1 MLSGNETA
9 VKLRQAI
16 PCGFTQIMLYANGQS
31 DGKIDV
37 AFKKATDKIIAGTG
51 FGKVAAVPVVR
62 LAALSPGWSLKN
74 YDAQ

>member
-16 PCGFTQIMLYANGQS
+16 PCGFTQIMLYADGQS

-51 FGKVAAVPVVR
+51 FGKADVVPVVR
-62 LAALSPGWSLKN
+62 LVALSLGRNL
-74 YDAQ
+74 

>member
-16 PCGFTQIMLYANGQS
+16 SCSFTQIMLYANGQS
-31 DGKIDV
+31 DSKIEV

-51 FGKVAAVPVVR
+51 FGKVAAVSVVR
-62 LAALSPGWSLKN
+62 LAALSLDWSLEN